1 MLTDNLE
8 QTVNRAMQFALENR
22 HEYAGL
28 EHLMLALLDDPDAQA
43 VLSRCGL
50 DLTALRTELEVFL
63 QDLEVVRRAKPVPT
77 TAFSRVLQR
86 AVLAMRSAGRDQ
98 ANGANVLVAIF
109 DERQS
114 RVYALL
120 EQFGLSRVDV
130 TSAISRG
137 SSVRGVPNGDD
148 EAGVPSGGEDGS
160 TVASSPLEAYCTNM
174 TTKATNGEYDPL
186 IGRDNELIRVL
197 QVLSRRQKNNPL
209 LVGDPGVGKT
219 ALLEGLAQRI
229 VAQKVP
235 FRLIGSELFSLDMGS
250 LLAGTR
256 FRGDFEER
264 LKAVVNA
271 LEKHPSAIL
280 FIDEIHTVVGAG
292 ATSGGTMDASN
303 LLKPALTGKLRCIGA
318 TTFSEYKAFE
328 KDRALSRRF
337 QKIDVLEPSRD
348 DAIRILEGLQSRF
361 EEHHGLK
368 YAPESLPRAV
378 DLAMRHL
385 AERKL
390 PDSAIDVIDEAGAA
404 QTLLPEEAR
413 VSIIHEP
420 EIEAVVARMARIPE
434 KTISKDDSEVLRNL
448 EHALGS
454 AVYGQEKAVQEV
466 SSAIKLSR
474 AGLRDPNK
482 PIGAYLFSGP
492 TGVGKT
498 ELAKTLALT
507 LGVPFLRFD
516 MSEYMEK
523 HSVSRLIGA
532 PPGYVGFDQGGL
544 LTDAVMQNP
553 HSVLLLD
560 EIEKAHPDLFSIL
573 LQVMDYGK
581 LTDHTGKQVDFRS
594 TVLIMTTNAGASEA
608 SEKLVGFTGSSKTGE
623 DAAAIKR
630 MFTPEFRNRLDAV
643 VPFNALEPV
652 VMESIVDKFLHQ
664 LEDQLLERKVELSV
678 TAAARSWLAKKG
690 YDRLYGA
697 RPLARV
703 IQERIKKPV
712 ANELLFGA
720 LAKGGSLKVD
730 VIGDEL
736 QFEYSSLTP
745 NLSATLNVD

>member
-50 DLTALRTELEVFL
+50 DLTALRSELEVFL

-148 EAGVPSGGEDGS
+148 EAGVPSGGEDGG

-174 TTKATNGEYDPL
+174 TAKATNGDYDPL
-186 IGRDNELIRVL
+186 IGRDHELTRVL

-271 LEKHPSAIL
+271 LEKHQSAIL

-337 QKIDVLEPSRD
+337 QKIDVLEPNRD
-348 DAIRILEGLQSRF
+348 DAVRILEGLQSRF

-368 YAPESLPRAV
+368 YSPESLPRAV

-544 LTDAVMQNP
+544 LTDAVLQNP

-720 LAKGGSLKVD
+720 LAKGGGLKVN
-730 VIGDEL
+730 VAGDEL

-745 NLSATLNVD
+745 NLPAPANVD

>member
-63 QDLEVVRRAKPVPT
+63 QDLEVVRRAKPTPT

-137 SSVRGVPNGDD
+137 SSVRGVPSSD
-148 EAGVPSGGEDGS
+148 EGEGVTSGGEEGGA
-160 TVASSPLEAYCTNM
+160 VASSPLEAYCTNM
-174 TTKATNGEYDPL
+174 TAKATNGEYDPL
-186 IGRDNELIRVL
+186 IGRDQELIRVL

-271 LEKHPSAIL
+271 LEKHQSAIL

-318 TTFSEYKAFE
+318 TTFAEYKSFE

-337 QKIDVLEPSRD
+337 QKIDVLEPSRE
-348 DAIRILEGLQSRF
+348 DAVRILEGLQSRF

-368 YAPESLPRAV
+368 YSPESLPRAV

-454 AVYGQEKAVQEV
+454 AVYGQDKAVQEV

-630 MFTPEFRNRLDAV
+630 MFTPEFRNRLDAI

-712 ANELLFGA
+712 ANELLFGT
-720 LAKGGSLKVD
+720 LAKGGGLRVD
-730 VIGDEL
+730 VAGDDL
-736 QFEYSSLTP
+736 QFEYSSLT
-745 NLSATLNVD
+745 SSG

>member
-50 DLTALRTELEVFL
+50 DLTALRSELEVFL
-63 QDLEVVRRAKPVPT
+63 QDLEVVRRAKAVPT

-137 SSVRGVPNGDD
+137 SSVRGVPNG
-148 EAGVPSGGEDGS
+148 EESGEGALSGGEEGGA
-160 TVASSPLEAYCTNM
+160 VASSPLEAYCTNM
-174 TTKATNGEYDPL
+174 TAKASNGDYDPL

-271 LEKHPSAIL
+271 LEKHQSAIL

-348 DAIRILEGLQSRF
+348 DAVRILEGLQSRF

-368 YAPESLPRAV
+368 YSPESLPRAV

-385 AERKL
+385 SERKL

-413 VSIIHEP
+413 VSVIHEP

-454 AVYGQEKAVQEV
+454 AGYGQEKAVQEV

-544 LTDAVMQNP
+544 LTDAVLQNP

-720 LAKGGSLKVD
+720 LAKGGGLKVD
-730 VIGDEL
+730 VIGEEL
-736 QFEYSSLTP
+736 TFEYSSLIGSDVV
-745 NLSATLNVD
+745 NAGI

>member
-1 MLTDNLE
+1 MLTDHLQ

-50 DLTALRTELEVFL
+50 DLTALRSELEVL
-63 QDLEVVRRAKPVPT
+63 LRDLEVVRRAKPAPT

-137 SSVRGVPNGDD
+137 SSVRGVPND
-148 EAGVPSGGEDGS
+148 EAGEGVTGGGEDGGA
-160 TVASSPLEAYCTNM
+160 VASSPLEAYCTNM
-174 TTKATNGEYDPL
+174 TAQAANGEYDPL

-264 LKAVVNA
+264 LKAVMKA
-271 LEKHPSAIL
+271 LEKHQSAIL

-318 TTFSEYKAFE
+318 TTFAEYKAFE
-328 KDRALSRRF
+328 KDRALARRF

-348 DAIRILEGLQSRF
+348 DAVRILEGLQSRF

-544 LTDAVMQNP
+544 LTDAVLQNP

-643 VPFNALEPV
+643 VPFNALEPI

-720 LAKGGSLKVD
+720 LAKGGGLRVD
-730 VIGDEL
+730 VVGDEL
-736 QFEYSSLTP
+736 KFEYSSLTP
-745 NLSATLNVD
+745 NLAAPANVG

>member
-50 DLTALRTELEVFL
+50 DLTALRSELEVFL
-63 QDLEVVRRAKPVPT
+63 QDLEVVRRAKPMPT

-137 SSVRGVPNGDD
+137 SSVRGVPSGDD
-148 EAGVPSGGEDGS
+148 EAGVPSGGEEGGA
-160 TVASSPLEAYCTNM
+160 VASSPLEAYCTNM

-271 LEKHPSAIL
+271 LEKHQSAIL

-337 QKIDVLEPSRD
+337 QKIDVLEPSRE
-348 DAIRILEGLQSRF
+348 DAVRILEGLQSRF

-368 YAPESLPRAV
+368 YSPESLPRAV

-544 LTDAVMQNP
+544 LTDAVQQNP

-720 LAKGGSLKVD
+720 LAKGGGLKVD
-730 VIGDEL
+730 VAGDEL

-745 NLSATLNVD
+745 NLPATLNVD

>member
-50 DLTALRTELEVFL
+50 DLTALRSELEVFL
-63 QDLEVVRRAKPVPT
+63 QDLEVVRRAKAVPT

-137 SSVRGVPNGDD
+137 SSVRGVPNG
-148 EAGVPSGGEDGS
+148 EESGEGALSGGEEGGA
-160 TVASSPLEAYCTNM
+160 VASSPLEAYCTNM
-174 TTKATNGEYDPL
+174 TAKASNGDYDPL

-271 LEKHPSAIL
+271 LEKHQSAIL

-348 DAIRILEGLQSRF
+348 DAVRILEGLQSRF

-368 YAPESLPRAV
+368 YSPESLPRAV

-385 AERKL
+385 SERKL

-413 VSIIHEP
+413 VSVIHEP

-544 LTDAVMQNP
+544 LTDAVLQNP

-720 LAKGGSLKVD
+720 LAKGGGLKVD
-730 VIGDEL
+730 VIGEEL
-736 QFEYSSLTP
+736 TFEYSSLIGSDVV
-745 NLSATLNVD
+745 NAGI

>member
-8 QTVNRAMQFALENR
+8 QTVNRAMQFALESR

-50 DLTALRTELEVFL
+50 DLTALRTELEVYL

-114 RVYALL
+114 RVYVLL

-137 SSVRGVPNGDD
+137 SSVRGVPNSDD
-148 EAGVPSGGEDGS
+148 EAGVPSGGEEGGA
-160 TVASSPLEAYCTNM
+160 VASSPLEAYCTNM

-271 LEKHPSAIL
+271 LEKHQSAIL

-337 QKIDVLEPSRD
+337 QKIDVLEPSRE
-348 DAIRILEGLQSRF
+348 DAVRILEGLQSRF

-368 YAPESLPRAV
+368 YSPESLPRAV

-385 AERKL
+385 SERKL

-544 LTDAVMQNP
+544 LTDAVLQNP

-643 VPFNALEPV
+643 VPFNALEPI

-720 LAKGGSLKVD
+720 LAKGGGLKVD
-730 VIGDEL
+730 VAGDEL
-736 QFEYSSLTP
+736 KFEYSS
-745 NLSATLNVD
+745 

>member
-1 MLTDNLE
+1 
-8 QTVNRAMQFALENR
+8 
-22 HEYAGL
+22 
-28 EHLMLALLDDPDAQA
+28 
-43 VLSRCGL
+43 
-50 DLTALRTELEVFL
+50 
-63 QDLEVVRRAKPVPT
+63 
-77 TAFSRVLQR
+77 
-86 AVLAMRSAGRDQ
+86 
-98 ANGANVLVAIF
+98 
-109 DERQS
+109 
-114 RVYALL
+114 
-120 EQFGLSRVDV
+120 
-130 TSAISRG
+130 
-137 SSVRGVPNGDD
+137 
-148 EAGVPSGGEDGS
+148 
-160 TVASSPLEAYCTNM
+160 
-174 TTKATNGEYDPL
+174 
-186 IGRDNELIRVL
+186 
-197 QVLSRRQKNNPL
+197 
-209 LVGDPGVGKT
+209 
-219 ALLEGLAQRI
+219 
-229 VAQKVP
+229 
-235 FRLIGSELFSLDMGS
+235 LIGSELFSLDMGS

-271 LEKHPSAIL
+271 LEKHQSAIL

-348 DAIRILEGLQSRF
+348 DAVRILEGLQSRF

-368 YAPESLPRAV
+368 YSPESLPRAV

-385 AERKL
+385 SERKL

-544 LTDAVMQNP
+544 LTDAVLQNP

-608 SEKLVGFTGSSKTGE
+608 SEKLVGFTGSNKTGE

-643 VPFNALEPV
+643 VPFNALEPA

-720 LAKGGSLKVD
+720 LAKGGGLKVD
-730 VIGDEL
+730 VAADEL
-736 QFEYSSLTP
+736 QFEYSSLMP
-745 NLSATLNVD
+745 NLPVTITVD

>member
-130 TSAISRG
+130 TGAISRG

-148 EAGVPSGGEDGS
+148 ETGVPSGGEEGG

-174 TTKATNGEYDPL
+174 TTKAANGDYDPL

-271 LEKHPSAIL
+271 LEKHQSAIL

-544 LTDAVMQNP
+544 LTDAVQQNP

-720 LAKGGSLKVD
+720 LAKGGGLKVD
-730 VIGDEL
+730 VAGDEL